1 MLEDE
6 IRELEEQLVLPS
18 VRGSAQTLDQLISD
32 QFVEFGSSGQVY
44 DKAQAIALLLAAPS
58 VTIHVTDFRVLA
70 ISPDVA
76 LATYRTERSVRSSL
90 WRREGQ
96 AWRIV
101 FHQGT
106 VTSSGAAPSS

>member
-6 IRELEEQLVLPS
+6 IRELEERLMMPS
-18 VRGSAQTLDQLISD
+18 VRASAEALDRLISD

-44 DKAQAIALLLAAPS
+44 GKAEVIAFLLAAPR
-58 VTIHVTDFRVLA
+58 VTSSITAFRVLA
-70 ISPDVA
+70 VSADVA
-76 LATYRTERSVRSSL
+76 LATYCTERSVRSSL
-90 WRREGQ
+90 WRREEN

-106 VTSSGAAPSS
+106 PTPGVPA

>member
-6 IRELEEQLVLPS
+6 IRELEEQLVMPS
-18 VRGSAQTLDQLISD
+18 VRGSAVALDRLISD
-32 QFVEFGSSGQVY
+32 QFIEFGSSGQVY
-44 DKAQAIALLLAAPS
+44 GKADAIALLLAAPR
-58 VTIHVTDFRVLA
+58 VTINVTDFRVLA
-70 ISPDVA
+70 ISAEVA
-76 LATYRTERSVRSSL
+76 LATYRTERSLRSSL

-106 VTSSGAAPSS
+106 VTTAHSA